1 MKINQSEIIEDMEA
15 HIGKFGG
22 DFSEWCVGTAK
33 DAAFFRQPLAATL
46 GEGLIYHE
54 AYTCYAADGVIER
67 LVNGYGLRRDRAS
80 VPGSFVFVYRHIE
93 TKPQE
98 HPAAHIGTAT
108 LTAA

>member
-15 HIGKFGG
+15 HIRKFGG

-33 DAAFFRQPLAATL
+33 DAAFFRQPLAVTR